1 MSKRRNRLAPARAE
15 KLIYIYFNRRS
26 LVQAEHRMGPG
37 VTEAKLA
44 SWAKLLDARDGFKWP
59 STADGA
65 HPSHGTTT
73 TTRTTLSTACL
84 AIRWTRRRR
93 VARTRRPPTSK
104 PRPPPSSPSS
114 PTTSKARARALR
126 CFPAR
131 RACRTTSSSG
141 GRWRC
146 GSERATTRG
155 TWAIWIELVNK
166 RRTKQDNVTAEFCD
180 ETYGKTWGHWCA
192 STDNYGADR
201 KLVLLKPIPIELD
214 DEEESDTASP
224 AAASGSKS

>member
-65 HPSHGTTT
+65 HLFAWDDNDDEDDAFDGMFGDQMDEAAEGGEDQEAADQQAEAAAFEPFEPDNFKGEGESFEVLPCP
-73 TTRTTLSTACL
+73 TRVPHDLEL
-84 AIRWTRRRR
+84 GRK
-93 VARTRRPPTSK
+93 VALWFGEGYNAWYMGK
-104 PRPPPSSPSS
+104 
-114 PTTSKARARALR
+114 
-126 CFPAR
+126 
-131 RACRTTSSSG
+131 
-141 GRWRC
+141 
-146 GSERATTRG
+146 
-155 TWAIWIELVNK
+155 IELVNK

-192 STDNYGADR
+192 SMDNYGADH
-201 KLVLLKPIPIELD
+201 KWVLLKPILIELD
-214 DEEESDTASP
+214 DEEEPDTASP